1 MKRFVRMPALN
12 YKTKTK
18 LKLREHDVS
27 RLTLQNIDRNDPR
40 QEITENVM
48 RGIFENEPI
57 KQVLLFLPCTFKDVF
72 NKYIHDDYQEVHTQV
87 ICNFPVKI
95 LFWWEIILPMTFAYV
110 GGSYKST
117 FVLQTGDHPG
127 PRSNKSS

>member
-40 QEITENVM
+40 QEVTENVM
-48 RGIFENEPI
+48 RRIFENEPI

-95 LFWWEIILPMTFAYV
+95 LFWWEIILPMTFAYLCLRRRV
-110 GGSYKST
+110 IH
-117 FVLQTGDHPG
+117 VLQTGDHPG

>member
-40 QEITENVM
+40 QEVTENVM

-95 LFWWEIILPMTFAYV
+95 LFWWEIILPMTFVYLCLRRRV
-110 GGSYKST
+110 IQVDLCVTDRRS
-117 FVLQTGDHPG
+117 PG
-127 PRSNKSS
+127 AKEQ